1 MAKWKG
7 PQTGEARPA
16 LVVDDSLV
24 LVKPLSAASSAHTPR
39 STPRT
44 QHLALATMV
53 GRVQPD
59 RKQLPLVL
67 LRLLCLLPTGLP
79 VRSVDF
85 NRGTD
90 NITVRQGDTAILRCV
105 VEDKNSKVAW
115 LNRSGIIFAGHD
127 KWSLDPRVELEKR
140 HSLEY
145 SLRIQKVDVYDE
157 GSYTCSVQTQHEPK
171 TSQVYLIV
179 QVPPKISNISS
190 DVTVNEGSN
199 VTLVC
204 MANGRPEPVITW
216 RHLTPTGRE
225 FEGEEEYLE
234 ILGIT
239 REQSGKYECK
249 AANEVSSADVKQ
261 VKVTVNYPPTITE
274 SKSNEATTGRQASL
288 KCEASAVPAPDFEW
302 YRDDTRINSANGLEI
317 KSTEGQSSLTVTNVT
332 EEHYGN
338 YTCVA
343 ANKLGVTN
351 ASLVLF
357 RPGSVRGINGSI
369 SLAVPLWLLAAS
381 LLCLLSK
388 C

>member
-1 MAKWKG
+1 
-7 PQTGEARPA
+7 
-16 LVVDDSLV
+16 
-24 LVKPLSAASSAHTPR
+24 
-39 STPRT
+39 
-44 QHLALATMV
+44 MV
-53 GRVQPD
+53 GRAQPD
-59 RKQLPLVL
+59 RRQFPLVL

-79 VRSVDF
+79 VRSVDY

-90 NITVRQGDTAILRCV
+90 NITVRQGDTAILRCFI
-105 VEDKNSKVAW
+105 EDKSSKVAW
-115 LNRSGIIFAGHD
+115 LNRSGIIFAGQD
-127 KWSLDPRVELEKR
+127 KWSLDPRVELQQL
-140 HSLEY
+140 SLLEY
-145 SLRIQKVDVYDE
+145 SLRIQKVDIYDE
-157 GSYTCSVQTQHEPK
+157 GSYTCSVQTLHHPK

-225 FEGEEEYLE
+225 FEGEEEFLE

-249 AANEVSSADVKQ
+249 AANEVSTADVKQ
-261 VKVTVNYPPTITE
+261 VRVTVNYPPTITE
-274 SKSNEATTGRQASL
+274 SKSNVSATGRPVSL
-288 KCEASAVPAPDFEW
+288 KCAASAVPTPDFEW

-317 KSTEGQSSLTVTNVT
+317 KSIGSQSFLTVTNVT

-343 ANKLGVTN
+343 TNKLGISN
-351 ASLVLF
+351 ASLFLY
-357 RPGSVRGINGSI
+357 RPGTGIAGNGSMC
-369 SLAVPLWLLAAS
+369 LAVPLWLLAAS
-381 LLCLLSK
+381 VFCLLSK